1 MHGKTGLRTTTR
13 VMAGGPGPSPLGTGD
28 RGAFEFLFTRLPQG
42 AKLILLRNPA
52 QENRRSRPVK
62 PPNSRGISKPN
73 KTKRKSRNKTHPSL
87 PIILHQKRTIEETD
101 QVRIPWKQVHS
112 APAKTSQKVHKSAQN
127 TPGNH
132 PPTTTPSTTYEEFPA
147 KTPHPPFLTKTRME
161 LAQPA
166 PIDSG

>member
-1 MHGKTGLRTTTR
+1 MR
-13 VMAGGPGPSPLGTGD
+13 VPPIPRLWGPGIAAPSNFCPLD
-28 RGAFEFLFTRLPQG
+28 CPRVQNSSCSAIRP
-42 AKLILLRNPA
+42 
-52 QENRRSRPVK
+52 RRTAEAVK

-73 KTKRKSRNKTHPSL
+73 KTNRKCPNKTRPSL
-87 PIILHQKRTIEETD
+87 PIILPQKRTIEESG